1 MADSKK
7 SQAVSVLKGLPLK
20 KLTAEQVAQIDEL
33 LVSLG
38 EYGEIHLILQRG
50 ELKYINK
57 VEGHKAWDDEE
68 HK

>member
-7 SQAVSVLKGLPLK
+7 SQSASVPKGLPLK
-20 KLTAEQVAQIDEL
+20 KLTSEQVAQIDEL
-33 LVSLG
+33 LSSLG

-57 VEGHKAWDDEE
+57 VESHKAWSDEE